1 MTYTDNQVSA
11 DWEVRKVS
19 DDSLVYSSYGD
30 TSNLTSIAV
39 PPGNLELNTQYK
51 WRVRYTGAKYG
62 NSEWSVY
69 RNFTTGESFDAEI
82 LSLHKKLGGNSYLY
96 DVAIDSSGNIFA
108 VGFTGS
114 EGQGSNDALIVKYDS
129 NLNKVEAKV
138 YGGSG
143 GDVFRGVTTDSS
155 GNIFAV
161 GYTTSEG
168 QGSADALIVKY
179 DSNLNKVA
187 AKIYGGTIN
196 DVYSGVTADSSGD
209 IYAIGYTSSE
219 GQGNYDALIVKYDS
233 NLNKLAAKIYGGTS
247 NDYFYGVTADSSGDI
262 YAVGYTASEGQG
274 SNDALIVKYDSNL
287 NKLAAKIY
295 GGSNSDSFRGAT
307 IDSSDKLLVAGPL
320 YDTTNTIYAATIIKT
335 SLSTTGTYPVLSD
348 YTLANSSLVEGTS
361 SLTDAPSNLTVGT
374 SSLTD
379 TTSNLTAADS
389 TLEEYRDTLL

>member
-108 VGFTGS
+108 VGFTSS
-114 EGQGSNDALIVKYDS
+114 EGQGIYDALIVKYDS
-129 NLNKVEAKV
+129 NLNKLAAKI
-138 YGGSG
+138 YGGTNN
-143 GDVFRGVTTDSS
+143 DYFRGVTIDSS

-161 GYTTSEG
+161 GSTTSEG
-168 QGSADALIVKY
+168 QGS
-179 DSNLNKVA
+179 S
-187 AKIYGGTIN
+187 
-196 DVYSGVTADSSGD
+196 
-209 IYAIGYTSSE
+209 
-219 GQGNYDALIVKYDS
+219 DALIVKYDS

-247 NDYFYGVTADSSGDI
+247 NDYFQGVTTDSSGNI
-262 YAVGYTASEGQG
+262 FAVGYTASEGQG

-287 NKLAAKIY
+287 NKLAAKTY
-295 GGSNSDSFRGAT
+295 GEGGADYFRGVT
-307 IDSSDKLLVAGPL
+307 IDSSGNIFAVGYTGSEGQGSNDALIVKYDSNLNKL
-320 YDTTNTIYAATIIKT
+320 AAKT
-335 SLSTTGTYPVLSD
+335 YG
-348 YTLANSSLVEGTS
+348 GTS
-361 SLTDAPSNLTVGT
+361 SDYFYGAAISNTTLLAVGNGNFGSGYNSAFIVKTNLATNGTFPTLSYITVADSSLTAANSTLTDSTSNITAANSNLTVGT
-374 SSLTD
+374 SSLTAAN
-379 TTSNLTAADS
+379 SNLTSTTDS
-389 TLEEYRDTLL
+389 LA